1 MSKRFIIE
9 VYHPN
14 NEQAGDISAFAD
26 FNGFSKEINAGLGEC
41 IIPLAKEFDYD
52 GAEVKLDNVV
62 KIFVSDKDTED
73 LNDGRVLLYSGYISL
88 IEPQIDGMT
97 ERITIH
103 LLGQYTRFGT
113 DYLKDGATTT
123 LYTDST
129 DGLTDTPDGDPA
141 DIGLITR
148 AVIDRFNAEN
158 GKPLFSYN
166 PTTIPLTS
174 TTVHYMFQSKTY
186 RNALDRLSS
195 LAPAGYFFY
204 FDEYDFVHLKPKP
217 TTPTHIFEFG
227 KHFASFRGEKSMET
241 LRNAIIIWNGET
253 DPGTLVYKYYEDAT
267 SVAQYGRRTEMHI
280 DPGIADEASAD
291 AIAANF
297 LGAMKQPEVKLTVTI
312 FDNNF
317 DDEKGYDIESIQPG
331 DTCRFVGFN
340 NEQLDFVE
348 ENMLIRRVDYM
359 TDRVELTI
367 EAVKS
372 GLIDWQNKTSEK
384 VEQEATNGIP
394 ASYTT

>member
-1 MSKRFIIE
+1 
-9 VYHPN
+9 
-14 NEQAGDISAFAD
+14 
-26 FNGFSKEINAGLGEC
+26 
-41 IIPLAKEFDYD
+41 
-52 GAEVKLDNVV
+52 
-62 KIFVSDKDTED
+62 
-73 LNDGRVLLYSGYISL
+73 
-88 IEPQIDGMT
+88 
-97 ERITIH
+97 
-103 LLGQYTRFGT
+103 
-113 DYLKDGATTT
+113 LKDGAATT
-123 LYTDST
+123 LYTDSG
-129 DGLTDTPDGDPA
+129 DGLTATPDGDSA

-148 AVIDRFNAEN
+148 AVVDRFNEEN
-158 GKPLFSYN
+158 ANPIFNYS
-166 PTTIPLTS
+166 PTTIPLTG

-186 RNALDRLSS
+186 RNALDKLSM

-227 KHFASFRGEKSMET
+227 KHFASFKGEKSMET

-253 DPGTLVYKYYEDAT
+253 DPLIAVYKYYENAT
-267 SVAQYGRRTEMHI
+267 SVAQYGRRTETYV

-297 LGAMKQPEVKLTVTI
+297 LETMKEPEVKLTVTI

-317 DDEKGYDIESIQPG
+317 DDVKGYDIESIQPG

-340 NEQLDFVE
+340 NEQLDLVQ
-348 ENMLIRRVDYM
+348 ENMLIRRVDYA

-372 GLIDWQNKTSEK
+372 GLIDWQNRTSEQVDQ
-384 VEQEATNGIP
+384 VETNGTP
-394 ASYTT
+394 ATYST